1 MSATAPGRALAAR
14 AAQPEAGGADGLVHG
29 MGKELA
35 EPDWPP
41 LTTGEVTPVLARYG
55 LPGPGHVAAGAAVT
69 WRSPRPMSAAGLV
82 RQAGGDVFVKRH
94 DPRVRSAA
102 QLAAEHA
109 FITHLRARGFPVPAV
124 RRAPDGISAVRSGG
138 FVYEV
143 HDVAAGTDLYRDA
156 VSWSPFRSL
165 GHARAAGA
173 ALARLH
179 RAAAGFARPARPQ
192 AILIGSCAVVTAP
205 DPVAAIGRMIRQRP
219 GLGRSLRSRPWPHD
233 VARHLAGPIARAA
246 PLLRSLPR
254 QWGHGDWHP
263 SNLTWTAASAQ
274 ASVAAAFDFGLA
286 NRAFAVHDLAMA
298 LERSTIAWLDLAESG
313 QAAPD
318 LDAIDALLDG
328 YESVRP
334 LSPAEIAALAEVL
347 PVVHVEYAL
356 SELEYFADV
365 VDSAANADLAY
376 EGYLLGHAGWFGTA
390 AGTAVT
396 RHLRARWTRPHAEV
410 IAGRTGSRR
419 DGAVDPR

>member
-1 MSATAPGRALAAR
+1 VSAAATGPAWPTR
-14 AAQPEAGGADGLVHG
+14 AAQPHAAGAAGLEGLVHG
-29 MGKELA
+29 MGKEPA

-41 LTTGEVTPVLARYG
+41 LTADEVAPVLAQYG
-55 LPGPGHVAAGAAVT
+55 LPGTGHVAVGTAVT

-82 RQAGGDVFVKRH
+82 RQAGGDAFMKRH
-94 DPRVRSAA
+94 DPRVRSTA

-109 FITHLRARGFPVPAV
+109 FIAHLRARGFPVPAV
-124 RRAPDGISAVRSGG
+124 RRTADGASAVRSGG

-179 RAAAGFARPARPQ
+179 RAAAGFARPARRQ
-192 AILIGSCAVVTAP
+192 AVLIGSCAVVTAP

-219 GLGRSLRSRPWPHD
+219 GLGRALRSRPWPQD
-233 VARHLAGPIARAA
+233 VERHLAAPVARAA

-254 QWGHGDWHP
+254 QWVHGDWHP

-274 ASVAAAFDFGLA
+274 ADVAAAFDLGLA
-286 NRAFAVHDLAMA
+286 NRGFAVHDLGTA
-298 LERSTIAWLDLAESG
+298 LERSTITWLDLAESG
-313 QAAPD
+313 RAAAD
-318 LDAIDALLDG
+318 LDAVDALLDG

-334 LSPAEIAALAEVL
+334 LSPAETAALAGVL

-365 VDSAANADLAY
+365 VGSAANADLAY
-376 EGYLLGHAGWFGTA
+376 EGYLLGHVGWFGTA
-390 AGTAVT
+390 AGTAVAA
-396 RHLRARWTRPHAEV
+396 HLRARRARQLWRANRPTADD
-410 IAGRTGSRR
+410 AADQR
-419 DGAVDPR
+419 